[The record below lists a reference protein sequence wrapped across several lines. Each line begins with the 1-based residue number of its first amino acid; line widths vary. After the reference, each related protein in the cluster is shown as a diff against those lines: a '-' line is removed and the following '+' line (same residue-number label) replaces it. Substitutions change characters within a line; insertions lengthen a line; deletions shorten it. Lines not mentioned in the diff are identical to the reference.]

1 MQNYYNRTLGSIIT
15 DGVGF
20 RNFIINDF
28 VSEALLLFDRIVLL
42 SFLPAEVYPNIQDRS
57 EIVPLRPS
65 DERFLTWMFRKFKE
79 VAHMQ
84 LHAKHNFG
92 LRNSLQRTRSTA
104 WSPKGIVNR
113 FIYLISKI
121 FHSEGVVLSDERLQY
136 SSFLG
141 QPILKEY
148 RDILRRTQP
157 DVLLFTHQR
166 SPIIAPLLKVAK
178 ALGLPAS
185 TFVFSWDNLA
195 SKGRMAGW
203 FSHYLVWSSMMKA
216 DLLEFYPR
224 VNERQISILGTPQF
238 VPFIIDQ
245 SSSGR
250 AVLFRKFDLNPDLPL
265 IVYTCNDSTIKN
277 DPVYLDFLGSFIEAA
292 KLVRAVNVL
301 VRTSPAEVPGRF
313 AAVAEK
319 YPFFKWNYPDWKVT
333 KTPFTESW
341 SQRVPSFQDLCDLK
355 SILTHA
361 AFTINVLSTITID
374 SFLFDKPVINPV
386 FGNGNNG
393 YWDDQKYLKFRHLIP
408 LVELKASHIVTDE
421 KQYLEAINRL
431 LLHGDDKS
439 ALRKSFVDLQ
449 IGFPLEQVNSRI
461 TEELYSLAQKD
472 ASLKS
477 KE

>member
-1 MQNYYNRTLGSIIT
+1 MQNYYNRTLGLVIT

-20 RNFIINDF
+20 RNFIVNDF
-28 VSEALLLFDRIVLL
+28 VSEALLVFDRIVIL
-42 SFLPAEVYPNIQDRS
+42 SFLPAEVYPTFPDRV

-84 LHAKHNFG
+84 RHAKHNFG
-92 LRNSLQRTRSTA
+92 IRNSLQRTRSTA
-104 WSPKGIVNR
+104 WNPKGTVNR
-113 FIYLISKI
+113 GIYLISKV
-121 FHSEGVVLSDERLQY
+121 FHSEGVVLGAERLQY
-136 SSFLG
+136 NSFIG
-141 QPILKEY
+141 QSILEEY
-148 RDILRRTQP
+148 RDILLRTLP
-157 DVLLFTHQR
+157 DVLFFTHQR
-166 SPIIAPLLKVAK
+166 PPIIGPLLKAAK
-178 ALGLPAS
+178 ALALPTA

-195 SKGRMAGW
+195 SKGRMAGS
-203 FSHYLVWSSMMKA
+203 FSHYLVWSSLMKA
-216 DLLEFYPR
+216 ELLEFYPR
-224 VNERQISILGTPQF
+224 ITEQQISIVGTPQF
-238 VPFIIDQ
+238 VPFID
-245 SSSGR
+245 SRFTSDR
-250 AVLFRKFDLNPDLPL
+250 ETLFRKFDLNPDLPL

-277 DPVYLDFLGSFIEAA
+277 DPVYLDFLGSFIEAGTLA
-292 KLVRAVNVL
+292 RAVNVL

-319 YPFFKWNYPDWKVT
+319 YPFFKWNYPDWKVA

-341 SQRVPSFQDLCDLK
+341 SQRVPSFQDLSDLK

-374 SFLFDKPVINPV
+374 SFLFDKPVVNPV

-393 YWDDQKYLKFRHLIP
+393 YWDDQKYLKFQHLIP

-421 KQYLEAINRL
+421 NQFLQAINRL

-439 ALRKSFVDLQ
+439 AQRKSFVDLQ

-461 TEELYSLAQKD
+461 TEELYSLAQKE